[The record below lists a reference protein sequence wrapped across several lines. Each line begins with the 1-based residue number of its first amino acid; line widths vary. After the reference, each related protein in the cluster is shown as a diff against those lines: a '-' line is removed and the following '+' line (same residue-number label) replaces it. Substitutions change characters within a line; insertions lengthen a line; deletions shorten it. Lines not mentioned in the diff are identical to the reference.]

1 MSRVADIAGWC
12 VCMKPSNAWF
22 TRHKPRSSSVI
33 AGMNALPATA
43 FAAAGSWNR
52 SSQAD
57 RADGEGTARS
67 WVRRQRAFS
76 ERRSARDN
84 KSRSIARRIAAKPLS
99 VSSRSRSSTQ
109 SPPARFRKITA
120 STIWISSQPCAPA
133 TRTCWRIA
141 VPSPLAWIRSRYSG
155 SPASE
160 VRPPLEVSAS
170 YWKPR
175 TPCASI
181 PHLVGDGFGF
191 ANGAYLPDSSGPTGN
206 SDYFGAEFR
215 PIPRSHDMSDTTS
228 ASGLGPAPIPLR
240 ELFPWLLFGALLLL
254 AVYFVG
260 AEEGATSLISGM
272 YVHEFVHDGRHLLGF
287 PAILILIFGG
297 LRAWASSY
305 IRKGVRRS
313 RREWWWLGEGE
324 REKQIVP
331 GGEDQECGDRR
342 QLVEEV
348 VAWSKFCPC
357 CTPKIV
363 ANVADGMKCEGEQVQ
378 GDQNGR
384 EVLFSVAEAV
394 FEVVALVF
402 ENVEGFVLDFPPRP
416 AARCEFDDVFAADR
430 QIGDEAVAIGRLA
443 LGIADLDLK
452 PVDLERII
460 AGP

>member
-57 RADGEGTARS
+57 RADDEGTARS
-67 WVRRQRAFS
+67 RVRRQRAFS

-215 PIPRSHDMSDTTS
+215 AAGDGHRAARLRS
-228 ASGLGPAPIPLR
+228 GECRLGPDLSGAGRGGLADRTPRRVPRPHHPAVAPSAVLGAVTDRAGGGGWLARPGQPEAR
-240 ELFPWLLFGALLLL
+240 QELP
-254 AVYFVG
+254 AVR
-260 AEEGATSLISGM
+260 A
-272 YVHEFVHDGRHLLGF
+272 GRAQADRRLVLG
-287 PAILILIFGG
+287 PRACTDG
-297 LRAWASSY
+297 LRAVCRA
-305 IRKGVRRS
+305 
-313 RREWWWLGEGE
+313 GE
-324 REKQIVP
+324 RP
-331 GGEDQECGDRR
+331 LHRLRR
-342 QLVEEV
+342 G
-348 VAWSKFCPC
+348 A
-357 CTPKIV
+357 
-363 ANVADGMKCEGEQVQ
+363 GVQ
-378 GDQNGR
+378 R
-384 EVLFSVAEAV
+384 A
-394 FEVVALVF
+394 
-402 ENVEGFVLDFPPRP
+402 
-416 AARCEFDDVFAADR
+416 
-430 QIGDEAVAIGRLA
+430 
-443 LGIADLDLK
+443 
-452 PVDLERII
+452 
-460 AGP
+460 

>member
-1 MSRVADIAGWC
+1 MSRVADIDGWC
-12 VCMKPSNAWF
+12 VCMKPSNVWF

-52 SSQAD
+52 SSQPD

-155 SPASE
+155 RPASE

-181 PHLVGDGFGF
+181 PHPVGDGFGF

-206 SDYFGAEFR
+206 SDYLGAEFR
-215 PIPRSHDMSDTTS
+215 QLP
-228 ASGLGPAPIPLR
+228 
-240 ELFPWLLFGALLLL
+240 GAARRAHGGEWARLLLPRL
-254 AVYFVG
+254 RPDLCDEDARHPARRRAV
-260 AEEGATSLISGM
+260 
-272 YVHEFVHDGRHLLGF
+272 
-287 PAILILIFGG
+287 
-297 LRAWASSY
+297 
-305 IRKGVRRS
+305 
-313 RREWWWLGEGE
+313 
-324 REKQIVP
+324 
-331 GGEDQECGDRR
+331 
-342 QLVEEV
+342 
-348 VAWSKFCPC
+348 
-357 CTPKIV
+357 
-363 ANVADGMKCEGEQVQ
+363 
-378 GDQNGR
+378 
-384 EVLFSVAEAV
+384 
-394 FEVVALVF
+394 
-402 ENVEGFVLDFPPRP
+402 
-416 AARCEFDDVFAADR
+416 
-430 QIGDEAVAIGRLA
+430 
-443 LGIADLDLK
+443 
-452 PVDLERII
+452 
-460 AGP
+460 